1 MALDA
6 MWDDM
11 AYKGYNTIE
20 DVKARLAATIWPQK
34 LAAIVVYTPPHSD
47 TESEGVKRGRKKGP
61 MSPEAK
67 ALMVAKRAATLA
79 AKVAKASLEK
89 VAAERGVEPEALH
102 AALNLPVLTATAPKA
117 VKAVKVKAEKPAKL
131 TKEERSAAAKARYQA
146 LSEEAKAAI
155 RDRMVTARAANKA
168 KKAEILK
175 ARANA
180 NEED

>member
-1 MALDA
+1 MSSLTCTREQIELALDA

-67 ALMVAKRAATLA
+67 AKMVAKRNATVLAKSKAADA
-79 AKVAKASLEK
+79 APAVVVVAPAP
-89 VAAERGVEPEALH
+89 EPEAKPL
-102 AALNLPVLTATAPKA
+102 
-117 VKAVKVKAEKPAKL
+117 KVKAEKPAKL

-168 KKAEILK
+168 AKATILK

-180 NEED
+180 SEED